1 MESRYGQFQS
11 FKAKKAGL
19 DSKLS
24 SDEFKENIIKKIGRE
39 KDRLIS
45 EIKKKFTQID
55 DNIKL
60 AEKKAYEYVI
70 KNFKIIYSKITTL
83 MKE

>member
-1 MESRYGQFQS
+1 
-11 FKAKKAGL
+11 
-19 DSKLS
+19 
-24 SDEFKENIIKKIGRE
+24 
-39 KDRLIS
+39 LIS

-60 AEKKAYEYVI
+60 AEKRAYEDVI

>member
-1 MESRYGQFQS
+1 M
-11 FKAKKAGL
+11 

-24 SDEFKENIIKKIGRE
+24 SDEFKENIIKKIGKE
-39 KDRLIS
+39 KDRLITD
-45 EIKKKFTQID
+45 IKNKFTQIND
-55 DNIKL
+55 DIKL
-60 AEKKAYEYVI
+60 AEKKAYEDVI

>member
-1 MESRYGQFQS
+1 M
-11 FKAKKAGL
+11 
-19 DSKLS
+19 
-24 SDEFKENIIKKIGRE
+24 
-39 KDRLIS
+39 IS

-60 AEKKAYEYVI
+60 AEKRAYEDVI

>member
-1 MESRYGQFQS
+1 
-11 FKAKKAGL
+11 L

-24 SDEFKENIIKKIGRE
+24 SDEFKENIIKKIGKE
-39 KDRLIS
+39 KDRLITD
-45 EIKKKFTQID
+45 IKNKFTQIND
-55 DNIKL
+55 DIKL
-60 AEKKAYEYVI
+60 AEKKAYEDVI

>member
-1 MESRYGQFQS
+1 M
-11 FKAKKAGL
+11 

-24 SDEFKENIIKKIGRE
+24 SDEFKENIIKKIGKE
-39 KDRLIS
+39 KDRLITD
-45 EIKKKFTQID
+45 IKNKFTQIN

-60 AEKKAYEYVI
+60 AEKKAYEDVI
-70 KNFKIIYSKITTL
+70 KNFKIIYSRITTL

>member
-1 MESRYGQFQS
+1 M
-11 FKAKKAGL
+11 

-24 SDEFKENIIKKIGRE
+24 SDEFKENIIKKIGKE
-39 KDRLIS
+39 KDRLITD
-45 EIKKKFTQID
+45 IKNKFTQIN

-60 AEKKAYEYVI
+60 AEKKAYEDVI